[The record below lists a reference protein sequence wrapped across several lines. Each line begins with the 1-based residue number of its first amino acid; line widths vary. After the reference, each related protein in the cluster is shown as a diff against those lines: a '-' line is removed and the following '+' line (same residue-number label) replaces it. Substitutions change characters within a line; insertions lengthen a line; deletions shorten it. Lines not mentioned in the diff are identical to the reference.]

1 MPPALV
7 KALGVQKLAAARTN
21 KALGVL
27 DAKLAEAICQAAQE
41 VADGKLM
48 DHFPLVVWQTG
59 SGTQTNMNANEVIA
73 GRANEILSGT
83 KGGKQP
89 VHPNDHANM
98 GQSSNDSFPTV
109 MHIAAVQ
116 KIVGETIPALGHL
129 HAALDAK
136 AQAFEKIIK
145 IGRTHLMDA
154 TPLTLGQEFSGYAT
168 QVRSA
173 EHTSELQSLMR
184 ISYAVYCLK
193 KK

>member
-73 GRANEILSGT
+73 GRSNEILSGT

-89 VHPNDHANM
+89 VHPNDHVNM
-98 GQSSNDSFPTV
+98 DQTSQDSYPPV
-109 MHIAAVQ
+109 LPNVRRQ
-116 KIVGETIPALGHL
+116 KRSDET
-129 HAALDAK
+129 
-136 AQAFEKIIK
+136 
-145 IGRTHLMDA
+145 T
-154 TPLTLGQEFSGYAT
+154 
-168 QVRSA
+168 
-173 EHTSELQSLMR
+173 
-184 ISYAVYCLK
+184 
-193 KK
+193 

>member
-1 MPPALV
+1 MAPAAV
-7 KALGVQKLAAARTN
+7 EVRGVERLARARTN

-27 DAKLAEAICQAAQE
+27 DAKLAEALCQAAQE

-48 DHFPLVVWQTG
+48 DHFPRVVWQTG

-89 VHPNDHANM
+89 VHPNDHVNM

-116 KIVGETIPALGHL
+116 KSE
-129 HAALDAK
+129 
-136 AQAFEKIIK
+136 
-145 IGRTHLMDA
+145 
-154 TPLTLGQEFSGYAT
+154 
-168 QVRSA
+168 
-173 EHTSELQSLMR
+173 EHTTELQSLMR
-184 ISYAVYCLK
+184 ISYAVFRLK
-193 KK
+193 KKTMKTNHTDHAV